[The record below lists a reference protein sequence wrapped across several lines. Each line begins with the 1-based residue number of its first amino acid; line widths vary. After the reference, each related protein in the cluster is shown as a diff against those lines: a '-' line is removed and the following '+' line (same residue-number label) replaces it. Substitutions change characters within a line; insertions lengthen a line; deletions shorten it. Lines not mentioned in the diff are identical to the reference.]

1 MEKTIKLEI
10 TESQAKKFESLLD
23 KTLEIL
29 NRWESESPERERNLD
44 LRYRENLKKLSKS
57 QETKTEADKI
67 LAKWQKEMEND
78 SAWKNN

>member
-29 NRWESESPERERNLD
+29 NRWESESPERDRNLD

-57 QETKTEADKI
+57 REIQTEADKI